1 MLRSVWLLV
10 AALAALA
17 AAALAFVAAPAVV
30 EALATAALGA
40 PGRVPAHDA
49 PYVAFTV
56 AAACGLTV
64 FFLATVCIAAVC
76 EGPALARTVEQIQ
89 LLVRRHRQGET
100 IYAHDLLA
108 TVAADSMRPI
118 AGQYAEGIIVGQAA
132 ANRTGAAYVSE
143 APAATSFLARAH
155 LERPLFLDLAR
166 PLPAIFF
173 GLGTF
178 GVLVGLIDG
187 LTQATAGAAEGA
199 LARGLQAG
207 LFAALM
213 PVVLGVACW
222 FASELI
228 FAHRSRRLQELSRL
242 ADRLFPPLTAMRHPD
257 HPAGVSGQPGGASD
271 ALVAGIAAELTRHAA
286 RLETALEAH
295 DNGRAEQLRRAVEE
309 GLSGALGGAAAQL
322 AGSATDA
329 AVFGTDV
336 RAAFEDVAG
345 TIARALDRLDGTQQR
360 LIESLADERAASNV
374 IAAAARD
381 LEAATQANRDTV
393 ERFVDLAGE
402 LGRLNRETA
411 QPAQSTQATQGEATE
426 RRRKP
431 RASRDILRALKE
443 LREESEEAA
452 KSLPEI

>member
-10 AALAALA
+10 AALAAVA
-17 AAALAFVAAPAVV
+17 AAALAFAAAPAAV
-30 EALATAALGA
+30 EALAAAALGA

-56 AAACGLTV
+56 AAASGLTT
-64 FFLATVCIAAVC
+64 FFAATVCIAAAR
-76 EGPALARTVEQIQ
+76 EAQGLARTVEQIR

-100 IYAHDLLA
+100 IYAHDMLA
-108 TVAADSMRPI
+108 TVGADSMQPF
-118 AGQYAEGIIVGQAA
+118 AAQYAEGIIVGQSVAG
-132 ANRTGAAYVSE
+132 RTGAAYVSE
-143 APAATSFLARAH
+143 TPAATSFLARAH
-155 LERPLFLDLAR
+155 LEKPLFLDLAR

-187 LTQATAGAAEGA
+187 LTQATAGGAEGA

-228 FAHRSRRLQELSRL
+228 IGHRSRRLQELSHL
-242 ADRLFPPLTAMRHPD
+242 VDRLFPPLAAAHYPN
-257 HPAGVSGQPGGASD
+257 HPAGGAGRPSGAPD
-271 ALVAGIAAELTRHAA
+271 PLVAGIAAELTRHAA
-286 RLETALEAH
+286 RLETALETH

-309 GLSGALGGAAAQL
+309 GLSGALGGGAAQFAGPAGPGPEAAA
-322 AGSATDA
+322 
-329 AVFGTDV
+329 FGAEIK
-336 RAAFEDVAG
+336 AAFEDVAG
-345 TIARALDRLDGTQQR
+345 TITRALDRLDETQRR

-402 LGRLNRETA
+402 LGRLNQETA
-411 QPAQSTQATQGEATE
+411 QPAPSEAAG

-452 KSLPEI
+452 KTLPEI